1 LEEKTMKSKNNS
13 ENGQAI
19 VLLVLSLVVLLGF
32 TALALDGGMVYSDRR
47 QAQNAADTAALAGG
61 GAAGSVI
68 EEKSLVWENWNR
80 CSETLANAENA
91 AVVRAAANSYDI
103 FLSPDADGHNYVL
116 AECFPDHMKVTV
128 DILQDTQ
135 TSMAH
140 VLFSGPLRNIVQ
152 AVAKVS
158 PERSAFFG
166 HSIVALKDTAC
177 SSSDGWGI
185 ELKGTS
191 DVYLSGGG
199 AYSYSCLYGN
209 GTVDMI
215 VNEGGI
221 SYVDSVVTPGTPV
234 FDPNPTQV
242 DEPLEVDV
250 IDPPDCGYFGE
261 TIQPRPSDTTIS
273 PGRYESVRQV
283 TGDLNLNPGL
293 YCIENDFY
301 FSGNNIIGEGVTIYS
316 DQGSFTIMANADAI
330 LSAPTDETAG
340 VPPAI
345 PGVLIYMANGD
356 VTMLGGATAIYT
368 GTIYAP
374 NGNVQIGGSSEA
386 DSEYNVQV
394 IGWTVELHGTPGIGF
409 VFNSQDN
416 YRVPAKMDLY
426 R

>member
-1 LEEKTMKSKNNS
+1 MKSMKNS

-80 CSETLANAENA
+80 CGETLANAENA
-91 AVVRAAANSYDI
+91 AITRAAANSYDI
-103 FLSPDADGHNYVL
+103 DPFPGVDGHNYVQT
-116 AECFPDHMKVTV
+116 ECFPDHMKVTV

-140 VLFSGPLRNIVQ
+140 VLFNGPLRNIVQ

-166 HSIVALKDTAC
+166 HSIIALKDTAC
-177 SSSDGWGI
+177 SSSTGWGI

-221 SYVDSVVTPGTPV
+221 SYVDSLVTPGGPV
-234 FDPNPTQV
+234 FDPTPSQV
-242 DEPLEVDV
+242 DGSLPVDA
-250 IDPPDCGYFGE
+250 IEPPDCSSYYE
-261 TIQPRPSDTTIS
+261 SPRRPRPTDTTID
-273 PGRYESVRQV
+273 PGWYESIRYTSNVDV
-283 TGDLNLNPGL
+283 TLNPGL
-293 YCIENDFY
+293 YCIDNDFY
-301 FSGNNIIGEGVTIYS
+301 FSGGNITGEGVTIYS
-316 DQGSFTIMANADAI
+316 ETGSLTITANANAL
-330 LSAPTDETAG
+330 LSAYNDETSVVSPG
-340 VPPAI
+340 LPGI
-345 PGVLIYMANGD
+345 PGVLVYMTNGD
-356 VTMLGGATAIYT
+356 VTMLGGASAIYT

-374 NGNVQIGGSSEA
+374 NGNVQLGGSSGA